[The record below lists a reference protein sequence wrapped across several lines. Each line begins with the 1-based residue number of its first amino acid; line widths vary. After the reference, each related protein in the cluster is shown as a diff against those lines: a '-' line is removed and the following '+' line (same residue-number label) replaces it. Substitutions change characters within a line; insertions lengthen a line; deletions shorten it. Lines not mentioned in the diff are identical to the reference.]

1 MSSLSDQIRPQG
13 NSEPDVRMLNGPL
26 AVIPK
31 SHSASKLRKDR
42 DFWAKLEEKEK
53 AREIQAARQRLQKD
67 LQQNRD
73 IYNHGYFKISPP
85 HGVVTFV
92 AVQVKNVATI
102 WESNSADT
110 VIRAMNRY
118 SDIVR
123 RATRD
128 FRGYEVEAEEESFL
142 VAFQQPLDAV
152 NWSLTVQLA
161 MTDTKWEEELLTC
174 DDCIRVFKSH
184 ENGYDVPRLIFC
196 GPRLQMGISKGR
208 VDSVYHYASG
218 HMGYRGTEV
227 YRTRGICRLAQGG
240 QILLNE
246 SLWQDLPKD
255 QIAPYVHREV
265 GSFKLEGFDNL
276 TSLTEVLPCALEER
290 ARWFG
295 IICAECNK
303 LIKPKEGYVKALGSN
318 WHTDHFRCWQCKKV
332 LNGTYIVKD
341 QKPYCEEDFFQYNAP
356 RCRACGDPITGG
368 FIEALEST
376 WHPDCFVCQRCHKAP
391 TKDDNI
397 FEFNA
402 LPYCTECYSTVTYGT
417 T

>member
-276 TSLTEVLPCALEER
+276 TSLTE
-290 ARWFG
+290 
-295 IICAECNK
+295 
-303 LIKPKEGYVKALGSN
+303 
-318 WHTDHFRCWQCKKV
+318 
-332 LNGTYIVKD
+332 
-341 QKPYCEEDFFQYNAP
+341 PYCEEDFFQYTAP

-391 TKDDNI
+391 AKDDNI